1 MAKEETLEQ
10 VKQEH
15 ATDDEG
21 VPASELDDETLRA
34 EVQNLHRTRE
44 ETFLNGSPQAL
55 RRHTERMLALEE
67 EYARRFRSETEPDD
81 DRTRAG
87 ARARAGQDPNAEPSE
102 GREGNPTRFDIDG
115 TGDGDGS

>member
-10 VKQEH
+10 GRRGDVR
-15 ATDDEG
+15 DDEG
-21 VPASELDDETLRA
+21 VPPQELGDDDLRT
-34 EVQNLHRTRE
+34 ELQHLHRTRE

-55 RRHTERMLALEE
+55 GRHTERMLALEE

-87 ARARAGQDPNAEPSE
+87 ARARAGQDPDAPPA
-102 GREGNPTRFDIDG
+102 G
-115 TGDGDGS
+115 